1 MNNIRIFAIILT
13 LIFAAA
19 AGYVNGG
26 EHGTVFYGLVA
37 ATAIVWKF
45 VSLANI
51 LAIVLTLILGI
62 MAGYVSGGEH
72 GAFWGALVTAAWIC
86 WKLIGPTPSV

>member
-1 MNNIRIFAIILT
+1 MSNIRIFAILLT

-26 EHGTVFYGLVA
+26 EHGAIFYGLVA
-37 ATAIVWKF
+37 ATAIAWKF
-45 VSLANI
+45 VSLTNI

-62 MAGYVSGGEH
+62 MAGYVSGGGEH
-72 GAFWGALVTAAWIC
+72 GAFWGGLLTAAWIC
-86 WKLIGPTPSV
+86 WKLI